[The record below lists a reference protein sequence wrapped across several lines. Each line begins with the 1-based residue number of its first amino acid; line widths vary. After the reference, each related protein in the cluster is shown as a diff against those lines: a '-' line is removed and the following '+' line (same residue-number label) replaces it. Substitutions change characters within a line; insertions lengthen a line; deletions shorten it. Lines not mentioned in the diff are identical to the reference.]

1 MNDEARMSNDEI
13 PITRIL
19 VLVPKLQFGDDP
31 AFETL
36 FLLRCNVSL
45 STLTGASRPSLPIG
59 REDEMERRVTARASR
74 WTTLNSYH
82 SRERGFLFRGGEG

>member
-1 MNDEARMSNDEI
+1 MSFSSINDEARMSNDEGRRNDEI

-45 STLTGASRPSLPIG
+45 SALTGASRPSLPD
-59 REDEMERRVTARASR
+59 RERR
-74 WTTLNSYH
+74 
-82 SRERGFLFRGGEG
+82 